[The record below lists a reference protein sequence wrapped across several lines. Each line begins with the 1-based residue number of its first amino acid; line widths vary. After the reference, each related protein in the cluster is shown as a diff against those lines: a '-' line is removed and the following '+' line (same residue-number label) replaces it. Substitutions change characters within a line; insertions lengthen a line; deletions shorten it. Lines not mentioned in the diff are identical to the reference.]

1 MGDVVLQTLPEWL
14 RPLAEATSVT
24 VRGVE
29 VGVTLPGVLLLLPLA
44 VLALVLF
51 TYRRNSGDWGR
62 TRRLV
67 LFGTRL
73 VVVLCLVTAAAGP
86 YTVAERETDGDPR
99 VRLLVD
105 ESNSMAVTD
114 ANAEGLVNRIEDEGV
129 PVTHSVVASGNT
141 SRLGDAIVANVE
153 RNGSVLVLSDGQV
166 TGGRTLAEAA
176 DVAVDAGATLHA
188 VSLSADTERFVTV
201 AGPAKTSAGIQNT
214 FLVRVGG
221 SRVGDGPVT
230 VTVTA
235 DGTPV
240 FTERIE
246 NGSATEFTYAF
257 DDVGTHRLVAR
268 IESEDG
274 VERNDVFRKTVRVV
288 PKPKVLYVAKE
299 SYPFG
304 DLLDRLYD
312 VDRAAAI
319 PSDLSGYQAVVMQDV
334 PAPEAG
340 NVSALQR
347 AVIDGTGLVV
357 AGGRNAYE
365 NGAYADSSLAS
376 MLPVTLGEAGG
387 RTARIA
393 LLVDVSGSAEGG
405 MRVQKA
411 ISLDVLDQLGDEN
424 EVGLVGFN
432 YRAYRVN
439 DLVTLGENREELEG
453 KIRRLTSGGGTDVG
467 TGLRG
472 AAELLGGPGTVILV
486 SDGQDGGASARA
498 SARVLADRG
507 VQVVSVGVGDR
518 VNDELLSDVAELTG
532 GQYLRADE
540 TDRLR
545 LLFGGESRTFAADRL
560 TVVDRNQFIT
570 AGVEPESNPP
580 LTHDVSVKSGAD
592 FLVASGEGQP
602 AFAQWRYGLGRVVS
616 ITAYGEDGTLD
627 GLLERPDSLLL
638 SKSVNWAVGDPE
650 RDATGVVSA
659 PDTRVGER
667 VTVRY
672 VGPERPEGP
681 PSFRRVGER
690 TYEASVTP
698 TEVGFLNVSDAT
710 LAVNYPRED
719 AGFGLSG
726 DLRGAVT
733 TTGGEV
739 FAPAQAAEIASTVRR
754 ASRRTRDVR
763 EEWDWLLLA
772 VALLVFLGEVSA
784 RRLSRYRRR
793 ESVPVPSGGDD

>member
-1 MGDVVLQTLPEWL
+1 MWAPVLQSLEWL
-14 RPLAEATSVT
+14 EPLGEPVSYT

-29 VGVTLPGVLLLLPLA
+29 VGVSLPAVLLVLPVAIGL
-44 VLALVLF
+44 LALAS
-51 TYRRNSGDWGR
+51 YRRGGDWGR
-62 TRRLV
+62 RKRLV

-73 VVVLCLVTAAAGP
+73 VVVVCLVTAAAGP
-86 YTVAERETDGDPR
+86 YTVTERETEGDPR

-105 ESNSMAVTD
+105 ESNSMALTD
-114 ANAEGLVNRIEDEGV
+114 ANAEGLIERIEAEGV
-129 PVTHSVVASGNT
+129 PVTRSVVGSGNT

-153 RNGSVLVLSDGQV
+153 RNGSMLVISDGQV
-166 TGGRTLAEAA
+166 TGGRSLAEAA
-176 DVAVDAGATLHA
+176 EVAASAGTTVHA
-188 VSLSADTERFVTV
+188 VTLSADTERYVTM
-201 AGPAKTSAGIQNT
+201 AGPAKPSAGIQTT
-214 FLVRVGG
+214 FLVRVDG
-221 SRVGDGPVT
+221 SDLGDDPVT

-246 NGSATEFTYAF
+246 DGGATEFNYAF
-257 DDVGTHRLVAR
+257 DEVGTHRLVAR
-268 IESEDG
+268 VESEDA
-274 VERNDVFRKTVRVV
+274 VERNDAFRKTVRVV
-288 PKPKVLYVAKE
+288 EKPKVLYVAKDA
-299 SYPFG
+299 YPFG
-304 DLLDRLYD
+304 DLLERLYD
-312 VDRAAAI
+312 VDRTTSI
-319 PSDLSGYQAVVMQDV
+319 PADLSPYQTVVLQDV

-365 NGAYADSSLAS
+365 NGGYADSALAS

-387 RTARIA
+387 RTARIV
-393 LLVDVSGSAEGG
+393 LLVDVSGSAQEG
-405 MRVQKA
+405 MQVQKA

-439 DLVTLGENREELEG
+439 ELVGLGENREELERSV
-453 KIRRLTSGGGTDVG
+453 RRLTSGGGTDIG

-472 AAELLGGPGTVILV
+472 AAELLNGPGTVILV

-498 SARVLADRG
+498 SARQLADRG
-507 VQVVSVGVGDR
+507 VQVVSVGVGNR
-518 VNDELLSDVAELTG
+518 VNDRLLEDVAGLTG

-570 AGVEPESNPP
+570 AGVEPASNPP

-627 GLLERPDSLLL
+627 GLLQPPDSLLL
-638 SKSVNWAVGDPE
+638 SKSVNWAIGDPE
-650 RDATGVVSA
+650 RGATGVVSA

-667 VTVRY
+667 ATVRY
-672 VGPERPEGP
+672 VGAERPTP
-681 PSFRRVGER
+681 PPTFRRVGER
-690 TYEASVTP
+690 TYEATVTP
-698 TEVGFLNVSDAT
+698 TEMGFRNVSDAT

-719 AGFGLSG
+719 AGFGLAPT
-726 DLRGAVT
+726 LQGAVR
-733 TTGGEV
+733 TTGGQV
-739 FAPAQAAEIASTVRR
+739 FRPSQAAEIAATVERSATR
-754 ASRRTRDVR
+754 VRDVR

-772 VALLVFLGEVSA
+772 AALLVFLAEVCA
-784 RRLSRYRRR
+784 RRLSLYRRR
-793 ESVPVPSGGDD
+793 DSVAVPTSGDD